1 VRIDENK
8 SKIKADIDFNGLR
21 IQKENIESQIKEIDA
36 LLSSD
41 SESEQKKAKELSELK
56 LRLIKINSDI
66 VEIETKTGL
75 DIEKRIK
82 ESQRNYDYLID
93 QKTMVDQIIIDLR
106 KDEKRKT
113 DKLSSLRVEVENLRK
128 AWTENNGKTAKSLKE
143 FSGTLQTVELP
154 ETFQDFIEIL
164 TEFSSEATYVLQSI
178 VSDNNASYLA
188 TVRDAFVQ
196 SIDLIDSY
204 LGTE

>member
-113 DKLSSLRVEVENLRK
+113 DKLSSLRVEVENRSEERRVGK
-128 AWTENNGKTAKSLKE
+128 ECRRRRTTE
-143 FSGTLQTVELP
+143 
-154 ETFQDFIEIL
+154 
-164 TEFSSEATYVLQSI
+164 
-178 VSDNNASYLA
+178 
-188 TVRDAFVQ
+188 
-196 SIDLIDSY
+196 
-204 LGTE
+204 